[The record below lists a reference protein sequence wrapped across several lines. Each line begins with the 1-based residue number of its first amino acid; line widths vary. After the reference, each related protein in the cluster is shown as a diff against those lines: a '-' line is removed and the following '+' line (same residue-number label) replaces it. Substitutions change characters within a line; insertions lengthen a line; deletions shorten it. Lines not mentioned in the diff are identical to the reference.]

1 MQDVNKRRGFFLSL
15 SKLGTFPKNSIPRKI
30 TYIWHFQQTG
40 INATYRHSLKKRE
53 FVIKVTLSLSSPS
66 STLKLPITWTLL
78 PRLYGINLIP
88 LLLYDSVYDL
98 THWFASY
105 RPWVAILLTLVT
117 TPKST
122 CNHCFLFRYL
132 AIQPPLVWPLFR
144 AWSLAFHGP

>member
-1 MQDVNKRRGFFLSL
+1 MQDVNKRRGFFLSV
-15 SKLGTFPKNSIPRKI
+15 SKLSTFPKNSIPRKVTPTFDI
-30 TYIWHFQQTG
+30 FSKLEWT
-40 INATYRHSLKKRE
+40 RHSLKIHE
-53 FVIKVTLSLSSPS
+53 FILKVTFSLSFPS
-66 STLKLPITWTLL
+66 SKLKFPITWTLL

-98 THWFASY
+98 THWLASY
-105 RPWVAILLTLVT
+105 RPWVAILFTLVT

>member
-15 SKLGTFPKNSIPRKI
+15 SKLSTFPKNSIPRKI
-30 TYIWHFQQTG
+30 TYIWNFQQTG
-40 INATYRHSLKKRE
+40 INATYFEPE
-53 FVIKVTLSLSSPS
+53 FILKVTFSLSSPS
-66 STLKLPITWTLL
+66 SMLKLSITWTLL

-98 THWFASY
+98 THWLASY
-105 RPWVAILLTLVT
+105 RPWVAILFTLVT

-132 AIQPPLVWPLFR
+132 AIQPPLVWPRFR